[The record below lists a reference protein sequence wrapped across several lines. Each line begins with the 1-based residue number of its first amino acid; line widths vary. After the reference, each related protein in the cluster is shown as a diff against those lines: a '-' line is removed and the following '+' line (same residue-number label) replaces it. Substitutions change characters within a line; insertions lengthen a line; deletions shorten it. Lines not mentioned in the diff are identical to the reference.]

1 MKKRHVRFI
10 FAVILILLT
19 LSQTNSS
26 SNQSSSPT
34 PTTIQPTTL
43 LTPILGTNETISSP
57 STTLQTRI
65 QATIV
70 KVVDGDTIHVT
81 INGVQET
88 IRIIGIDSP
97 ETVDPR
103 RPVECFG
110 IEASDKAKTLLPI
123 GKTVELEQDLSQD
136 NRDRYKRLLR
146 YVFIDGVDY
155 GKQMIAEGYAYE
167 YTYEIPYK
175 YQLDYK
181 EAQRLA
187 QENKRGLWGDILG
200 KETKNELLK

>member
-1 MKKRHVRFI
+1 MKKKNFRYILV
-10 FAVILILLT
+10 LILL
-19 LSQTNSS
+19 LLAILDQTYNKSTPS
-26 SNQSSSPT
+26 ILVT
-34 PTTIQPTTL
+34 PTITQPMQIVTPTL
-43 LTPILGTNETISSP
+43 ASP
-57 STTLQTRI
+57 SSMQSNRI
-65 QATIV
+65 QATLV
-70 KVVDGDTIHVT
+70 KVVDGDTVQVN
-81 INGVQET
+81 INGTRET
-88 IRIIGIDSP
+88 IRIIGINTP

-103 RPVECFG
+103 RPIECFG
-110 IEASDKAKTLLPI
+110 KEASDKANTLLPI
-123 GKTVELEQDLSQD
+123 GKAVELEQDLSQD

-187 QENKRGLWGDILG
+187 QENKRGLWGDILC
-200 KETKNELLK
+200 KETTDVLLK